1 MLTIKGEAT
10 EQSNFHLVPHFEECS
25 ASVTINCEFSFWEFR
40 ATLGTCHKRQS
51 WWAGLFIQ
59 SMTRMLKGEVPARF
73 FLLSIAYLHITCSL
87 GIQPMVHTI
96 PTALVLYGT
105 HLSIVSCIIVKNCP
119 VIQKN
124 ASSSSPRLHMK
135 TQLASV
141 RDFTSNV
148 LRNCAELQ
156 KLREVYLPPVEF
168 HRTQL
173 RKVRDFTCSA
183 LQNCEELKE
192 FWKFASSSLWNS
204 TSPN

>member
-1 MLTIKGEAT
+1 MQHLELAT
-10 EQSNFHLVPHFEECS
+10 RGRADEPACSYSQWLECWKLRFQQGFS
-25 ASVTINCEFSFWEFR
+25 FINCILAYHLFSSNW
-40 ATLGTCHKRQS
+40 
-51 WWAGLFIQ
+51 
-59 SMTRMLKGEVPARF
+59 V

-87 GIQPMVHTI
+87 GTWPMVHTT

-105 HLSIVSCIIVKNCP
+105 HLIIVSCIIVKNCP

-124 ASSSSPRLHMK
+124 VSSSFPWLHMT
-135 TQLASV
+135 TQLATV

-148 LRNCAELQ
+148 LQNCAELQ
-156 KLREVYLPPVEF
+156 KLREVHLPPVEF

-173 RKVRDFTCSA
+173 RKVRDFTCST

-204 TSPN
+204 ISPHSQM